1 MQLRRLIPENWKRA
15 LKIRLGAP
23 DMFWSIGN
31 LKKNGFHPTTILD
44 IGAYHGEWTSEAK
57 KVFPEARFLMVEANP
72 EKEDILA
79 SVCKKLKGVE
89 FEIALLACQS
99 NLSKEFNLL
108 ENGSSV
114 LEEFNETS
122 GKKIR
127 LTTATV
133 DNLLGK
139 RSIEKVDFIK
149 IDVQGYE
156 LEILRGAEKY
166 LETCEV
172 ILSEVS
178 LMALH
183 KDCPVMVDVVNF
195 MDRFDYCAYDI
206 CSVATRRPYDMAL
219 WQTDIIFVKKH
230 SKLLASKRFF

>member
-1 MQLRRLIPENWKRA
+1 MQLRHLIPDRWKRA

-23 DMFWSIGN
+23 EMFWSICN
-31 LKKNGFHPTTILD
+31 LKKNGFYPRTVLD
-44 IGAYHGEWTSEAK
+44 IGAYHGEWTSEAI
-57 KVFPEARFLMVEANP
+57 KVFPDSHFLMIEANP

-79 SVCKKLKGVE
+79 SVCKKLQGVE
-89 FEIALLACQS
+89 FEIALLASES

-114 LEEFNETS
+114 LEEFNEANGRKICLATS
-122 GKKIR
+122 
-127 LTTATV
+127 TV
-133 DNLLGK
+133 DALLGK
-139 RSIEKVDFIK
+139 HSIEKVDFIK

-156 LEILRGAEKY
+156 LEILRGAERY

-183 KDCPVMVDVVNF
+183 KNCPLLVDVVDF
-195 MDRFDYCAYDI
+195 MDRFGYCAYDI

-219 WQTDIIFVKKH
+219 WQTDIIFVKKN